1 MLHETTPK
9 ISDIIR
15 TFTAPAVATGAITQS
30 ELDNAIALLN
40 DGGEP
45 KRDSLITYTEAAQQL
60 RLSTKTI
67 KRMADSGELI
77 TKRLRAGCAKSI
89 RVFQSSIDAI
99 LTPTSEEAA

>member
-1 MLHETTPK
+1 MADETTPQ
-9 ISDIIR
+9 ITDIIR
-15 TFTAPAVATGAITQS
+15 TFTAPAVATGAISQS
-30 ELDNAIALLN
+30 DLDNALALLN

-45 KRDSLITYTEAAQQL
+45 KRERLVTYTDAANQL
-60 RLSTKTI
+60 GLSTKTI

-99 LTPTSEEAA
+99 LTPPTEEAA

>member
-1 MLHETTPK
+1 MPHE
-9 ISDIIR
+9 ISHQITDIIR

-30 ELDNAIALLN
+30 DLDTALALLN

-45 KRDSLITYTEAAQQL
+45 KRDSLITYTEAARQL
-60 RLSTKTI
+60 GLSTKTI

-99 LTPTSEEAA
+99 LTPSTEEAA